1 MRKALLHCGLHK
13 TGTTALQ
20 NALRDH
26 AAELPMVGYFVP
38 RSGRIDALGGG
49 HHGLA
54 WRLTGDRRLGP
65 GDELAALERELGM
78 HYGNPILSSEDF
90 ETALAAPALFAPLLR
105 VLRQRCD
112 QVSLVT

>member
-26 AAELPMVGYFVP
+26 AASLPMVGYYVP
-38 RSGRIDALGGG
+38 SSGRMDALGGG

-54 WRLTGDRRLGP
+54 WRLTGDHRLGP
-65 GDELAALERELGM
+65 GDDLAALDRELATRVGD
-78 HYGNPILSSEDF
+78 PILSSEDF
-90 ETALAAPALFAPLLR
+90 ESALAQPALFAPLL
-105 VLRQRCD
+105 
-112 QVSLVT
+112 